1 MILGDFSNDIALTYK
16 GVYAITSLK
25 GEIKMFSVIFDM
37 DGTLLDTQKICIP
50 AWDWA
55 GEKQGYKD
63 VGRLMPSV
71 CGMNLN
77 GSNKVLTD
85 NYPDID
91 VERFRAD
98 SREYIVN
105 NLVVRFMKGAKE
117 LLDYLKGRGVKIGLA
132 TGTSRPSVLHH
143 LNEVNALEYF
153 DALVCGTEIENGKPA
168 PDIFL
173 KTAELL
179 GVDPDTCFVFED
191 SPNGIIAGN
200 SAGMKTIGVPDI
212 VTFSDDIKS
221 LMYCELEDLSQAIEI
236 FEKL

>member
-1 MILGDFSNDIALTYK
+1 
-16 GVYAITSLK
+16 
-25 GEIKMFSVIFDM
+25 MFSVIFDM

-50 AWDWA
+50 AWDYA
-55 GEKQGYKD
+55 GEKQGYQN
-63 VGRLMPSV
+63 VGHLMPLV

-91 VERFRAD
+91 IPRFRAD
-98 SREYIVN
+98 SRQYITD
-105 NLVVRFMKGAKE
+105 NLEVRFMKGAKE
-117 LLDYLKGRGVKIGLA
+117 LLDYLKNRDIKIGLA

-143 LNEVNALEYF
+143 LNEVDALPYF

-173 KTAELL
+173 KTAELM

-191 SPNGIIAGN
+191 SENGILAGHR
-200 SAGMKTIGVPDI
+200 AGMKCIGIPDI
-212 VTFSDDIKS
+212 ANFTDETKS
-221 LMYCELEDLSQAIEI
+221 LMYCELEDLGQAINI
-236 FEKL
+236 FDKL